1 MMQSP
6 TAASVNPSST
16 EVWSSFER
24 GRLASNR
31 AGSVISGSDNLWAV
45 VASGLNARHVA
56 TSRFRT
62 ETEILKFSPRQK
74 IVGPLLKRIVS
85 GVTCDGRTCGSQEDS
100 CNSLHALT
108 CSWVR
113 PNIGWAHQH
122 DWQHGFALPDRIT
135 PGRRRDGRRISR
147 AGFEAGK
154 KCCH

>member
-31 AGSVISGSDNLWAV
+31 TGSVISGSDNLWAV

-62 ETEILKFSPRQK
+62 ETEILKFSLRQK
-74 IVGPLLKRIVS
+74 IVGPLLKGTVS
-85 GVTCDGRTCGSQEDS
+85 GVTGDGRTSG
-100 CNSLHALT
+100 
-108 CSWVR
+108 
-113 PNIGWAHQH
+113 
-122 DWQHGFALPDRIT
+122 T
-135 PGRRRDGRRISR
+135 PGD
-147 AGFEAGK
+147 AGSSLVP
-154 KCCH
+154 